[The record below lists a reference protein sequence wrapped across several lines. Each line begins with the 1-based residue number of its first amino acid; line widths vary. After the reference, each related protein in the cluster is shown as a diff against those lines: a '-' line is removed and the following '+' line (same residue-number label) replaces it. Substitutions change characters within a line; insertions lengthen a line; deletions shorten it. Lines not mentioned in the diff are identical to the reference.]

1 MIGYLSLRSIYV
13 QLNIPPDEFKL
24 LYEGV
29 AKSVNARS
37 LDGRTV
43 KFPANILRPFV
54 SHSGVVGTFA
64 IHFSEDN
71 RFNRIEKID

>member
-1 MIGYLSLRSIYV
+1 MRSIYV
-13 QLNIPPDEFKL
+13 QLNIPPEEFQL

-37 LDGRTV
+37 IDGRTV

-54 SHSGVVGTFA
+54 THSGIVGTFV
-64 IHFSEDN
+64 IHFSDEN
-71 RFNRIEKID
+71 RFQGIEKID

>member
-1 MIGYLSLRSIYV
+1 MRSIYV
-13 QLNIPPDEFKL
+13 QLNIRPEEFQL

-29 AKSVNARS
+29 AKTVNARS

-54 SHSGVVGTFA
+54 THAGVVGTFA
-64 IHFSEDN
+64 IHFSEEN
-71 RFNRIEKID
+71 RFTGIEKID

>member
-1 MIGYLSLRSIYV
+1 MRSIYV
-13 QLNIPPDEFKL
+13 QLNIPPEEFQR

-43 KFPANILRPFV
+43 NFPANILRPFV
-54 SHSGVVGTFA
+54 THSGVVGTFI
-64 IHFSEDN
+64 IHFSDEN
-71 RFNRIEKID
+71 RFQGIEKID